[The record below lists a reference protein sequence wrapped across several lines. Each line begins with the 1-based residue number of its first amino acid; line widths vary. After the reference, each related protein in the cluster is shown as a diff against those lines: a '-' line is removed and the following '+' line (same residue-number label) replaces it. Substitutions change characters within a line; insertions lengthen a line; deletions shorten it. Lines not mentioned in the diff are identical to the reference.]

1 MAPKTPEPAPHPHLI
16 NQVIEASAPFDVV
29 DPGET
34 LETVLKAARL
44 ADPRHTGPDGRQ
56 YLALPADFKLHE
68 IADERRRHPWPIQRM
83 TVDDRNSLTSYANR
97 FSDSRSVIIADYD
110 ALTISARLDWHHHNQ
125 DGDQRGES
133 GTEAHSVTLK
143 LRPSEEFTRW
153 DTFVKA
159 KFVDQETFARFLE
172 ENSTDVLRPDPA
184 TLIEIARDFEA
195 TVGQTY
201 KTSTRLDNGD
211 RRIVFES
218 ETRATNDVVIPQKI
232 TLRIPFY
239 NGEEPSDIEAH
250 FRWRGTGGGSVVFA
264 LEWHRVEYHR
274 RAHFNA
280 IAFTAAEETGLPVF
294 LGRQGDPR

>member
-1 MAPKTPEPAPHPHLI
+1 MPPKTPPTEPTAELPPI
-16 NQVIEASAPFDVV
+16 DICS
-29 DPGET
+29 PGET

-44 ADPRHTGPDGRQ
+44 AMPLHIGPDGRQ
-56 YLALPADFKLHE
+56 FLTLPADFYIHE
-68 IADERRRHPWPIQRM
+68 LQDEGRLNPWPRQRV
-83 TVDDRNSLTSYANR
+83 TVDDRASLSSYANR
-97 FSDSRSVIIADYD
+97 FSDARSVIVADYD

-125 DGDQRGES
+125 DGTDG
-133 GTEAHSVTLK
+133 GKPGPDAHSVTLK

-153 DTFVKA
+153 NEFVKA

-172 ENSTDVLRPDPA
+172 ENSADVQHPEPA
-184 TLIEIARDFEA
+184 TLIEISRDFEA

-218 ETRATNDVVIPQKI
+218 DTRATNDVVIPQKI

-239 NGEEPSDIEAH
+239 NGEQPSDIEAH
-250 FRWRGTGGGSVVFA
+250 FRWRGNGGGSVVFA

-280 IAFTAAEETGLPVF
+280 IAFAAAEETGLPVF